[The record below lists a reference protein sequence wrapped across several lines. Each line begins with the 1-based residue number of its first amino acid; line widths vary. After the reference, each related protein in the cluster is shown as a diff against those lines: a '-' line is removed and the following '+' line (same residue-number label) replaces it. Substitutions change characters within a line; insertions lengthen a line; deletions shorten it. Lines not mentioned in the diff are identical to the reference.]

1 MAERES
7 LESIGESLLSQQ
19 RERRDRADRR
29 RRKDQKKLMI
39 LGTLVAG
46 QSLVNSA
53 LKRRMTEIKES
64 NKLNM
69 INSKLYHKKI
79 QTAAQLYSTLDE
91 YGIKTSEDAY
101 ANDDFMKAWKIA
113 YQPIIDKQMKLE
125 GLDQTLSPV
134 DANNF
139 INVQQDNTLKTLLDN
154 RNEWNKGVEQFGL
167 TNQQLALG
175 SEADL
180 NVQLTKRSKQSQ
192 QDLRGSIFDFPNIK
206 SILTLGRRRE
216 GSVYDSTNTADF
228 NPLEGLSSAV
238 TKIGLD
244 KNFAESSRN
253 FKNTSIQWVGKI
265 TKPEAEN
272 MANAFKD
279 LPRAFETDDRILAGM
294 PKAFSELPRKGW
306 FERRQGADRMQ
317 EFIDYVE
324 DEDNALFKQR
334 YTDNANAFYTKLQ
347 NQRGFKAEFLT
358 DILQLDPNSE
368 QYRATEAI
376 LNDEVGLRFL
386 SHMYTIQ
393 QTVIDNKGKSTSTGV
408 FSGKEDF
415 EIDTRAF
422 DSLVRPKIIVGKDKF
437 KTTEAFREST
447 DEGQVNAV
455 VDQGETILNSELPAT
470 TKSTLINRLIED
482 IPLQIPKDEVRQ
494 LIANQ
499 QLLGRN
505 QQQATRMNTAR
516 IEQLKR
522 DIENKVVTT
531 VDFTGKRKT
540 RPASPRDIANMESQI
555 RRFSEFDLG
564 RLQDPAQGRELRDQ
578 MDRLDIQIQSLQDRL
593 PRLKQNLP
601 QDRYDAQLEN
611 LEELKQEREGLEQ
624 QLNNSQAEDQKKN
637 LVELDP
643 SINVEYVTPVIEW
656 SFSSGRLNQPM
667 EKANL
672 VTNQL
677 LQAIIEVESDF
688 NYDAINPTA
697 KSTAV
702 GAGQFLKDSLVT
714 AVNRANNIREKN
726 NLPPLEQTQAIL
738 DNNTRINKLIADR
751 RNVLENQGI
760 DEDTIQIELQKI
772 AKREFQSKDSIA
784 RQLSPEVQQELI
796 LANLFEANGSDAYF
810 ERLLDAKTPQE
821 RYEAALDL
829 YLDIHHTDR
838 TDEDT
843 VKRARKL
850 FKPYFLN

>member
-19 RERRDRADRR
+19 RARTEKADKR
-29 RRKDQKKLMI
+29 RRKDQKKLMV

-101 ANDDFMKAWKIA
+101 ANDDFMKAWGITF
-113 YQPIIDKQMKLE
+113 QPIIDKQMKLE
-125 GLDQTLSPV
+125 GLDKTFSPV
-134 DANNF
+134 DANHF
-139 INVQQDNTLKTLLDN
+139 INVEQDKTLQNLLNN

-167 TNQQLALG
+167 TNKQLALG
-175 SEADL
+175 SEADF
-180 NVQLTKRSKQSQ
+180 NVQLTKRAKQAQ
-192 QDLRGSIFDFPNIK
+192 QDLRGSIFDLPNIK

-216 GSVYDSTNTADF
+216 GSVYDSTNTEDF
-228 NPLEGLSSAV
+228 NPLGGLSTAV
-238 TKIGLD
+238 TNIGFD
-244 KNFAESSRN
+244 KKFAESARN

-265 TKPEAEN
+265 TEPEAKN

-279 LPRAFETDDRILAGM
+279 LPRAFKTDDRILAGM

-494 LIANQ
+494 LIANK
-499 QLLGRN
+499 QLLGQN
-505 QQQATRMNTAR
+505 PPQATRMNTAR

-531 VDFTGKRKT
+531 VDFTGKRQT
-540 RPASPRDIANMESQI
+540 RPASPKDIANMESQI

-578 MDRLDIQIQSLQDRL
+578 MDRLDIQIQSFEDRL

-611 LEELKQEREGLEQ
+611 LEELKQERQELEE
-624 QLNNSQAEDQKKN
+624 QLNNSQVEDQKKN
-637 LVELDP
+637 LVELDTMKP
-643 SINVEYVTPVIEW
+643 LAVGEDITHKVIDQVISIRGGNVENTTKFFREVAVAESNNGLNENTFNNERQAIGIFQIIPSQSLNEIQRRIIEDKRPNVVKYNNKLKETFGIDLTTITNEDLQKPLVNAAVM
-656 SFSSGRLNQPM
+656 SAYFMIEPEPIPTDPL
-667 EKANL
+667 EKAIYY
-672 VTNQL
+672 V
-677 LQAIIEVESDF
+677 D
-688 NYDAINPTA
+688 NYVQYKPDSETYQEDRN
-697 KSTAV
+697 KS
-702 GAGQFLKDSLVT
+702 
-714 AVNRANNIREKN
+714 IRNYLKN
-726 NLPPLEQTQAIL
+726 N
-738 DNNTRINKLIADR
+738 KYF
-751 RNVLENQGI
+751 
-760 DEDTIQIELQKI
+760 K
-772 AKREFQSKDSIA
+772 
-784 RQLSPEVQQELI
+784 ELI
-796 LANLFEANGSDAYF
+796 KFNITN
-810 ERLLDAKTPQE
+810 
-821 RYEAALDL
+821 
-829 YLDIHHTDR
+829 
-838 TDEDT
+838 
-843 VKRARKL
+843 
-850 FKPYFLN
+850 

>member
-1 MAERES
+1 MAKRES
-7 LESIGESLLSQQ
+7 IESIGESLLSQQ
-19 RERRDRADRR
+19 RARTEKADKR
-29 RRKDQKKLMI
+29 RRKDQKKLMV

-69 INSKLYHKKI
+69 INSKMYHKKI
-79 QTAAQLYSTLDE
+79 QTAAQLYNPIQE
-91 YGIKTSEDAY
+91 YGITTLEDAY
-101 ANDDFMKAWKIA
+101 ANTEFMNEWKRVS
-113 YQPIIDKQMKLE
+113 QPVIDKQIKIE
-125 GLDQTLSPV
+125 GFDKNLSTV
-134 DANNF
+134 DVNGF
-139 INVQQDNTLKTLLDN
+139 VLKQQDTTLQNLLNN
-154 RNEWNKGVEQFGL
+154 RNEWNKGIEQFGL

-180 NVQLTKRSKQSQ
+180 NVQLTKRAKQAQ
-192 QDLRGSIFDFPNIK
+192 QNLSGSIFDMPNIK

-216 GSVYDSTNTADF
+216 GSVYDSTNTEDF
-228 NPLEGLSSAV
+228 NPLGGLSTAV
-238 TKIGLD
+238 TNIGLD
-244 KNFAESSRN
+244 KSFAESSRN

-306 FERRQGADRMQ
+306 FERKQGAGRMQ

-358 DILQLDPNSE
+358 NILQLDPNSE

-393 QTVIDNKGKSTSTGV
+393 QTVIDNKGKDRSTGV
-408 FSGKEDF
+408 FSNKEDF
-415 EIDTRAF
+415 EINTQSF

-437 KTTEAFREST
+437 ETTKSFNDST
-447 DEGQVNAV
+447 EEGKVNAL
-455 VDQGETILNSELPAT
+455 VDQGGDIVNSEMPAA

-482 IPLQIPKDEVRQ
+482 IPVQIPKDEVRQ

-499 QLLGRN
+499 QLLGPN

-540 RPASPRDIANMESQI
+540 RPASPKDIADMQSQI

-564 RLQDPAQGRELRDQ
+564 RLQDPAQGRELRSQ
-578 MDRLDIQIQSLQDRL
+578 MDRLDIQIQSLEDRL
-593 PRLKQNLP
+593 PQLKQNLP
-601 QDRYDAQLEN
+601 QDRYDAQVN
-611 LEELKQEREGLEQ
+611 KLEELRQDRQELEEQ
-624 QLNNSQAEDQKKN
+624 TVNPQVEDQKKN

-643 SINVEYVTPVIEW
+643 SINVESVTPVIEW

-714 AVNRANNIREKN
+714 AVNRANNVREKN

-772 AKREFQSKDSIA
+772 AKQEFQSKDSIA

-821 RYEAALDL
+821 QYEAALDL

-850 FKPYFLN
+850 FKPYFIN